1 MKRLRLVI
9 TKKIDESLRMKAEE
23 NGIEVIEKEFIRIE
37 LLPVDDVRALTT
49 KNITAIFTSKNAVRA
64 VHRSIEDDSPIRWSI
79 FCLAGATLNVVRK
92 SFPLSTIAG
101 TAWNAAELAEKIIS
115 LQPKEELVFFC
126 GDKRRDDL
134 PDALNAGD
142 VPFKEIISYTTS
154 LTPMKVE
161 ENFDAVGFFSPT
173 AVDSF
178 FSLNEINDDTLCFSV
193 GSTTSRTL
201 EKYAA
206 KKILTLPEASEK
218 SLIEEVIKIIN
229 QYNEA

>member
-64 VHRSIEDDSPIRWSI
+64 VHRSIEDGSAIRWSI
-79 FCLAGATLNVVRK
+79 FCLAGATQNIVRK

-115 LQPKEELVFFC
+115 LQRKEELVFFC

-134 PDALNAGD
+134 PDALIAGD
-142 VPFKEIISYTTS
+142 VPFKEIISYTTA

-178 FSLNEINDDTLCFSV
+178 FSLNEINDNTLCFSV